1 MINIIPAML
10 KEDIDRCTAIRR
22 EVFVVGQ
29 QIPEKEE
36 IDDMDMPGSGCMH
49 FLVVIDGKD
58 AGAFRMS
65 VNRNNVAKLQR
76 FCLLEEYRGKGHGKY
91 MLEFVDG
98 YCEAMEIPKVR
109 IDAQCAVAGFY
120 EKGGYEFKSEPF
132 EEVGIMHVKMQKKYI
147 L

>member
-29 QIPEKEE
+29 QIPEHEE
-36 IDDMDMPGSGCMH
+36 IDSMDKPGSGCMH
-49 FLVVIDGKD
+49 FLVVIDDKD

-98 YCEAMEIPKVR
+98 YCEAMDIPKVR
-109 IDAQCAVAGFY
+109 IDAQCSVAGFY
-120 EKGGYEFKSEPF
+120 EKCGYELKSEPF

-147 L
+147 